1 MSEEMGFDLD
11 TLFVDQS
18 AATSGVWVDFFGG
31 SRLKLGST
39 EGKKYKSLLARL
51 AKKNRIA
58 LDDSNEESF
67 ELIQEITA
75 EALATEVL
83 RDWEG
88 INLGGQ
94 KNVPYTP
101 AMGKLAILSSGKLR
115 DFITDRAGD
124 PALFKPAPIEAAAEA
139 APAPTLAAV
148 G

>member
-31 SRLKLGST
+31 SALKLGST

-75 EALATEVL
+75 KAMASVILL
-83 RDWEG
+83 DWEG
-88 INLGGQ
+88 INWPDEAGNLIE
-94 KNVPYTP
+94 NIPYTKERGEK
-101 AMGKLAILSSGKLR
+101 ALAAADQLREFVSEQAGKAN
-115 DFITDRAGD
+115 
-124 PALFKPAPIEAAAEA
+124 LFKDAVIEEA
-139 APAPTLAAV
+139 V
-148 G
+148 KN